1 MKYLVLG
8 IQDVNY
14 VSKKTGKKVQGMNLH
29 CMFKQKN
36 VIGESVEKLY
46 ISSNI
51 DSPIVKVGDEVDV
64 FYNRFGSVD
73 EVRLSK

>member
-1 MKYLVLG
+1 MKYKVLG
-8 IQDVNY
+8 IQDVNFE
-14 VSKKTGKKVQGMNLH
+14 SKKTGKRVQGMNLH
-29 CMFKQKN
+29 CTYEQKN
-36 VIGESVEKLY
+36 VIGEAVEKLY